1 MCLVFVVS
9 VILYENHTK
18 VFQKILIIF
27 NLFFIVLFY
36 GIYCN
41 IRAKL
46 KKTGRK
52 L

>member
-1 MCLVFVVS
+1 M
-9 VILYENHTK
+9 
-18 VFQKILIIF
+18 FQKILIIF
-27 NLFFIVLFY
+27 NLFLISLFY

-41 IRAKL
+41 VRAKP

>member
-1 MCLVFVVS
+1 M
-9 VILYENHTK
+9 
-18 VFQKILIIF
+18 FQKILIIF
-27 NLFFIVLFY
+27 NLFFIVPFY

-41 IRAKL
+41 ICAKL

>member
-1 MCLVFVVS
+1 M
-9 VILYENHTK
+9 
-18 VFQKILIIF
+18 FQKILIIF
-27 NLFFIVLFY
+27 NLFFIVPFY

-41 IRAKL
+41 ICAKP